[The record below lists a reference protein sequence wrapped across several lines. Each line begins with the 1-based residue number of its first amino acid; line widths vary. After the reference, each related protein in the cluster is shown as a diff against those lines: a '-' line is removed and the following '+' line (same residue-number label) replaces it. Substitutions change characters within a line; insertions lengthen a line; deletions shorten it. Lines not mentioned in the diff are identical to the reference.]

1 MEKGAGVGGV
11 GGMSGVSGNGDG
23 GGRGPR
29 QLDFLLLYN
38 LDQPGYARLVLCH
51 LRAASSTHAH
61 AHTHAQTY
69 SSRPIG

>member
-51 LRAASSTHAH
+51 LRCEL
-61 AHTHAQTY
+61 HTRTRAYERTNVFLTPD
-69 SSRPIG
+69 RV